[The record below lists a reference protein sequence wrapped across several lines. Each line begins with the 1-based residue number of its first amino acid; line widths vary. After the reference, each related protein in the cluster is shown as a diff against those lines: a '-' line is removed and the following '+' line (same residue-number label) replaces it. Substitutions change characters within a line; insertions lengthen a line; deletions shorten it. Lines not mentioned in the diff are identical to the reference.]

1 MVALEK
7 GDWRGR
13 TFSLRLFNP
22 YRCKGEPI
30 GGSGTWG
37 GVTRV
42 TSHNDGNRAA
52 SNEQVMMM
60 MVVVVVMV
68 MVMVMVVVV
77 LMVMMMVMVE
87 VVAVVV
93 LMVMVMVVVEEVVVV
108 LMVMV
113 VVVVIMGLRRWLSE

>member
-30 GGSGTWG
+30 GGSGTWGG

-77 LMVMMMVMVE
+77 LMVMMMMKE
-87 VVAVVV
+87 TIFIIPSC
-93 LMVMVMVVVEEVVVV
+93 LMKPDPK
-108 LMVMV
+108 
-113 VVVVIMGLRRWLSE
+113 